1 MVDLKEKKIMID
13 VPYFQQT
20 RYSTCGAASLMMVMK
35 YWDNTFKLSRRNEFF
50 LWLKS
55 NPFIFLGG
63 ILQFGL
69 AKTALKAGYKTHI
82 YQKSK
87 FSDIYPNKSK
97 FVDFYQWIASFGA
110 RHNKIP
116 IYYSKNILDEIFI
129 SIEEKIPP
137 IVFLN
142 LKPIVGENVLHW
154 LVVTGFDRENFY
166 VNDPYVPYG
175 FLSNTRKTFRVKL
188 DVFKRAIA
196 TDKTNG
202 LRLPPCFI
210 KVFK

>member
-1 MVDLKEKKIMID
+1 MVNLKEKNITID

-35 YWDNTFKLSRRNEFF
+35 YWDNTFELSRRNEFF
-50 LWLKS
+50 LWMKS

-63 ILQFGL
+63 TLQFGL
-69 AKTALKAGYKTHI
+69 AKTALKIGCKTQI

-87 FSDIYPNKSK
+87 FSKIYPNKRK
-97 FVDFYQWIASFGA
+97 FIDFYEWVASFGA
-110 RHNKIP
+110 RHNKVP
-116 IYYSKNILDEIFI
+116 IYYHKNILDEIFK

-142 LKPIVGENVLHW
+142 LEPIVGENVLHW
-154 LVVTGFDRENFY
+154 LVVTGFDGENVY

-175 FLSNTRKTFRVKL
+175 SSIDIKKDFLVKL
-188 DVFKRAIA
+188 DVFKRAIS

-202 LRLPPCFI
+202 LRLPPCI
-210 KVFK
+210 VKVFK

>member
-1 MVDLKEKKIMID
+1 MVDLKEKNIMID

-35 YWDNTFKLSRRNEFF
+35 YWDNTFELSRRNEFF
-50 LWLKS
+50 LWMKS

-63 ILQFGL
+63 VLQFGL
-69 AKTALKAGYKTHI
+69 AKTALKAGYKTQI

-87 FSDIYPNKSK
+87 FSKIHPNKRK
-97 FVDFYQWIASFGA
+97 FIDFYEWIASFGA
-110 RHNKIP
+110 RYNKVP
-116 IYYSKNILDEIFI
+116 IYYNKNILDEIFK

-154 LVVTGFDRENFY
+154 LVVTGFDGENIY

-175 FLSNTRKTFRVKL
+175 SLSDIKKDFLVKL
-188 DVFKRAIA
+188 DVFKKAIA
-196 TDKTNG
+196 TDETNG
-202 LRLPPCFI
+202 LRLPPCLI